1 MADSNPRK
9 TASHPRTVRIARSR
23 ATCSETAHGSRMS
36 RREIPCRRQG
46 IYSNYKKSRRALD
59 LTSNWSCKD
68 EDQDCP
74 KFSHPRVLAGMR
86 IHLDRLRHRARRGA
100 LRQWCGR
107 RGTGATRGRSGRY
120 QRQPGLHSHAVAAQ
134 LRRGQPLAGQRSAG
148 AAALRRLIA
157 SPNESICASE
167 CAALTVT
174 RRRAAPF
181 ATVG

>member
-1 MADSNPRK
+1 MQTTK
-9 TASHPRTVRIARSR
+9 TASNTTYGTTRFANN
-23 ATCSETAHGSRMS
+23 A
-36 RREIPCRRQG
+36 
-46 IYSNYKKSRRALD
+46 
-59 LTSNWSCKD
+59 
-68 EDQDCP
+68 
-74 KFSHPRVLAGMR
+74 AGEEP
-86 IHLDRLRHRARRGA
+86 AA
-100 LRQWCGR
+100 
-107 RGTGATRGRSGRY
+107 ARGRSGRC

-134 LRRGQPLAGQRSAG
+134 FRRGQPLADQRSAG